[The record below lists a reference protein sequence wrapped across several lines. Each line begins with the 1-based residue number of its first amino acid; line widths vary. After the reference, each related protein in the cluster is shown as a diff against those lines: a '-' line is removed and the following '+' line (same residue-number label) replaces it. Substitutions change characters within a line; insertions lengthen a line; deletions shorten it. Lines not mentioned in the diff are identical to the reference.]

1 MEEERPDHYKKA
13 SPGTKKP
20 KSEVYVLRDFREYL
34 GESLLIIFS
43 VLLALFLTEY
53 INNLRE
59 KTQTKELMEN
69 IKNELIKNK
78 KVEQE
83 QYIYQQNVLKRI
95 DSALNNPALQRK
107 IISNGEFHYEFIFS
121 NGHGVLY
128 GDLSKVAW
136 EVAKSQNI
144 FLKINLKLVEQLTAI
159 YDDQERIGKLEDKV
173 GGIFLS
179 YESRN
184 DNNARETLLLM
195 RDNYKGWAVDR
206 APGLIKQYADAIKAI
221 DKPQSE

>member
-1 MEEERPDHYKKA
+1 MEEEK
-13 SPGTKKP
+13 SPAPNKKP
-20 KSEVYVLRDFREYL
+20 PHPAKKHKQEVYTLRDIREYL

-43 VLLALFLTEY
+43 VLLALVLTEY
-53 INNLRE
+53 INNLHE
-59 KTQTKELMEN
+59 KSQTRELMEN

-78 KVEQE
+78 QIEVA
-83 QYIYQQNVLKRI
+83 QYAYQQAVIKRI
-95 DSALNNPALQRK
+95 DSAINDPALQRK
-107 IISNGEFHYEFIFS
+107 IISNGEFHYQYIFS
-121 NGHGVLY
+121 GNHGVLY

-144 FLKINLKLVEQLTAI
+144 FPKINFKLVEQLTGI
-159 YDDQERIGKLEDKV
+159 YDDQERIGKLEDKI

-184 DNNARETLLLM
+184 ENNARQTLILM

-206 APGLIKQYADAIKAI
+206 APGLIMQYDAAIKAI
-221 DKPQSE
+221 EEKQ